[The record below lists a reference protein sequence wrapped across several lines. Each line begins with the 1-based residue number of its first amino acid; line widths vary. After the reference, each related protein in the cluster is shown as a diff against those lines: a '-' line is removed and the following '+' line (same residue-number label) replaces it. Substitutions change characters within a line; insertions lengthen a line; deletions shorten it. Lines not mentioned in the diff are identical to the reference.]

1 MPVTLLYFHDNLAV
15 SPCGGLIFLV
25 LWEGR
30 TERLL
35 REFSSWLFVVE
46 TFLRAPRDEVI
57 RDALSAHR
65 TFTDVSVFLR
75 APCF

>member
-15 SPCGGLIFLV
+15 SPCGCLTFPV
-25 LWEGR
+25 LWEER
-30 TERLL
+30 PERLL

-46 TFLRAPRDEVI
+46 TFLRAPRDGVI
-57 RDALSAHR
+57 RDALLAHR
-65 TFTDVSVFLR
+65 TFTDVGVFLK